1 MATKKQSYEQ
11 IAQELDGVVERM
23 TQGGLTLDE
32 MLSLYEKGMAL
43 SKECLERL
51 DAYEAK
57 IEKISM
63 QSSARENSDDAT

>member
-11 IAQELDGVVERM
+11 ISKELDGIVERM

-32 MLSLYEKGMAL
+32 MLALYEKGMVL

-57 IEKISM
+57 IEKISA
-63 QSSARENSDDAT
+63 QGSVQVDTDAT